1 MTTGADSVGEVLEHS
16 DGVLPANAS
25 ISDTD
30 TALEGSRTLGGN
42 LLVTLANV
50 GLNHDTDDGL
60 LTLTELVTNN
70 LGNLGLVLVVLGGV
84 AWSKLVTRVYGGS
97 GQAYRESSRP

>member
-1 MTTGADSVGEVLEHS
+1 LTTGADSVGEVLEHS
-16 DGVLPANAS
+16 DGILPANAS
-25 ISDTD
+25 ISDAD
-30 TALEGSRTLGGN
+30 TTLEGSRTLGRN

-50 GLNHDTDDGL
+50 GLNHDTDDCL

-84 AWSKLVTRVYGGS
+84 AWDELVVRVYGG
-97 GQAYRESSRP
+97 